1 MSPACLKHIDHA
13 RQLPYPV
20 LALGNFDGLHIG
32 HQTILKRV
40 VERAEMM
47 KGTSIAFTFDPHPVK
62 VLFPDRPLE
71 FLSSQE
77 EKLDLIEKCGID
89 LIYCVE
95 FTKEFSN
102 QSPRDFVKIFL
113 VDGLKIKEV
122 FVGPN
127 YGFGKGRSGNVDS
140 LRQLGEEFAFS
151 VNVVTPIT
159 LNSRIVS
166 SSLIRKSLLDGN
178 VDQVIP
184 FLGRP
189 YRLEGEVVEG
199 EMRGR
204 KLGYPTANLL
214 PADKLIPKDGVYA
227 VTVRAGDTFF
237 PGIVY
242 IGTQPTFQNTKRQIE
257 VHLFD
262 YSNKLYGEN
271 IKVYFYGKVR
281 EELKFPDKESLVR
294 QIEKDIITAKN
305 ILKLIMC

>member
-1 MSPACLKHIDHA
+1 MNPTCLKQIDPV

-40 VERAEMM
+40 VDRAKTM

-62 VLFPDRPLE
+62 VLFPDRALE

-77 EKLDLIEKCGID
+77 EKLDLINKSGID
-89 LIYCVE
+89 LIYCIE

-102 QSPRDFVKIFL
+102 QSPREFVKTFL
-113 VDGLKIKEV
+113 VDGLRIKEV

-140 LRQLGEEFAFS
+140 LRQLGKEFTFA
-151 VNVVTPIT
+151 VNVVAPIT
-159 LNSRIVS
+159 LNSQIVS
-166 SSLIRKSLLDGN
+166 SSLIRKLLLDGT

-184 FLGRP
+184 LLGRP

-199 EMRGR
+199 ERRGR

-214 PADKLIPKDGVYA
+214 PADKLIPNDGVYA
-227 VTVRAGDTFF
+227 VTVQAGDTLF

-262 YSNKLYGEN
+262 YSSKLYGEK

-281 EELKFPDKESLVR
+281 DELKFPDKESLVR